1 MWLAPQRSWFMLRS
15 LTWPARSLSPS
26 TRSGCFMDRLPLQ
39 LQPSTKRRDFMDN
52 RRHLKDPSI
61 KKADFMDGDGFSGGP
76 STETR
81 VFVDGRQNSWQRLLA
96 NRRKYVYL
104 GVYERV
110 LFGRLRAD
118 EIAGTPKHDIYE
130 EGLLCSEF
138 FRERERL
145 RKNV

>member
-1 MWLAPQRSWFMLRS
+1 
-15 LTWPARSLSPS
+15 
-26 TRSGCFMDRLPLQ
+26 
-39 LQPSTKRRDFMDN
+39 MDN

-76 STETR
+76 STETG

-104 GVYERV
+104 SVYERV

-118 EIAGTPKHDIYE
+118 EIAGTPKNDIYE

-138 FRERERL
+138 LRERERL